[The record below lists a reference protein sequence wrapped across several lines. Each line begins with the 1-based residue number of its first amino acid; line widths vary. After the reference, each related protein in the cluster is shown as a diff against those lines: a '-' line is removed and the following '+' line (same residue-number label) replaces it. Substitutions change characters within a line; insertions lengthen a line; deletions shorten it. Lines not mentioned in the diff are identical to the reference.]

1 MKSTPKVKFDF
12 AMSMGVRKGDK
23 EKKQLLDKLIV
34 SQADKIK
41 AIIEGFN
48 IPLLPVTKEVA
59 QDKK

>member
-1 MKSTPKVKFDF
+1 
-12 AMSMGVRKGDK
+12 MSMGVRKGDK